1 MSEIELDQLA
11 GPDGGDKGRRLA
23 TFWKGQIDSIRDSSI
38 HKRWVKRGETIE
50 KRYRDERNRV
60 DEEGQRRYNSLW
72 ANVEI
77 LKPAIYGKMPL
88 PVVERRFK
96 DKDPAGRGASQ
107 ILERGLR
114 NEIEICGFDEAMQQA
129 VADYLLPGRGAVWV
143 RYEPEVGG
151 GISLPIVTETDE
163 DDALG
168 PIVEK
173 DDSDEE
179 TKLTETGDRI
189 IRESCPVDFVPW
201 DDFFTFPVRARSWK
215 ETTAVGKR
223 VYMSRDQMVER
234 FGKEIGKHI
243 PLEKDDRGMKG
254 KSETSTTDVDG
265 EKGVVFEIWD
275 RTEEHVVWIA
285 MGYEWVCDRKDDP
298 LHLENFFPCPR
309 PLYSNATNNTLVPVP
324 DYIQYQ
330 DQALQI
336 DELTQ
341 RKVAGT
347 YNAAAKDI
355 MRLMD
360 ESVENE
366 LIPVDDWSAF
376 AKDKG
381 GVEGQISFFPI
392 QVIKDCINELM
403 IVKQSQIVE
412 MDRLTGITDIMR
424 GTTDAR
430 ETLGGQ
436 RLKSN
441 SSGTRLQRRQNEVAR
456 FARDTIRIMADI
468 MCQHFSSQSLI
479 EVSGALFE
487 EGLGPDD
494 MPDLTQLN
502 PSSGLSNQGPPTPAN
517 LSSPSAPSPAGAGGG
532 GGLPAAPPPAAPAPQ
547 PMAR

>member
-1 MSEIELDQLA
+1 
-11 GPDGGDKGRRLA
+11 
-23 TFWKGQIDSIRDSSI
+23 
-38 HKRWVKRGETIE
+38 
-50 KRYRDERNRV
+50 
-60 DEEGQRRYNSLW
+60 
-72 ANVEI
+72 
-77 LKPAIYGKMPL
+77 
-88 PVVERRFK
+88 
-96 DKDPAGRGASQ
+96 
-107 ILERGLR
+107 
-114 NEIEICGFDEAMQQA
+114 
-129 VADYLLPGRGAVWV
+129 
-143 RYEPEVGG
+143 
-151 GISLPIVTETDE
+151 
-163 DDALG
+163 
-168 PIVEK
+168 
-173 DDSDEE
+173 
-179 TKLTETGDRI
+179 
-189 IRESCPVDFVPW
+189 
-201 DDFFTFPVRARSWK
+201 
-215 ETTAVGKR
+215 
-223 VYMSRDQMVER
+223 
-234 FGKEIGKHI
+234 
-243 PLEKDDRGMKG
+243 
-254 KSETSTTDVDG
+254 
-265 EKGVVFEIWD
+265 
-275 RTEEHVVWIA
+275 
-285 MGYEWVCDRKDDP
+285 
-298 LHLENFFPCPR
+298 
-309 PLYSNATNNTLVPVP
+309 
-324 DYIQYQ
+324 
-330 DQALQI
+330 
-336 DELTQ
+336 
-341 RKVAGT
+341 VAGT

-532 GGLPAAPPPAAPAPQ
+532 GGMPAAPPPAAPAPQ